1 MQQWLTEN
9 DIVAKK
15 ASPAGD
21 WLSFSIPVS
30 KANALLDADFTEF
43 VHTGTGETSIR
54 TLAYSIPAD
63 LKGHLDFV
71 HPTTVYVTRLSI
83 ELTSADIAT
92 NHQSFYYLVLCRR
105 SLAPRSS

>member
-1 MQQWLTEN
+1 MKEN
-9 DIVAKK
+9 NIVAKK

-43 VHTGTGETSIR
+43 SHPDSKEKFIR
-54 TLAYSIPAD
+54 TLIYSIPAD

-71 HPTTVYVTRLSI
+71 HPTTVYV
-83 ELTSADIAT
+83 
-92 NHQSFYYLVLCRR
+92 VLDGIRSERR
-105 SLAPRSS
+105 G